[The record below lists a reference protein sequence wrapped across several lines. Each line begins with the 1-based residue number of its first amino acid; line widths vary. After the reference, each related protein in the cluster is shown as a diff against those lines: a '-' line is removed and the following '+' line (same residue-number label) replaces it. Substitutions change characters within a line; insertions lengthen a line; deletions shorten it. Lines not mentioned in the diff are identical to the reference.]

1 MYLIVTNCCLL
12 LISVGFCDLYFLIN
26 FFLLGLIIHFLSF
39 SSSSQSPLLL
49 PLCPP
54 QPPQFCLLTVL
65 CVVTNSSLNSPPEVP
80 TSSQY
85 FQMHQRLMDFILFLA
100 PSLLALSSILVSTGP
115 SLRTLPA
122 SLDLLLT
129 AGNACGLSPGLDR
142 LFSGLHIFLF
152 FFAYSLTFGGAHS
165 QVDFWG
171 YREVDFKNFVAWKCL
186 NSMIIFS
193 SLPHMEF

>member
-1 MYLIVTNCCLL
+1 M
-12 LISVGFCDLYFLIN
+12 YFLIN

-39 SSSSQSPLLL
+39 SSSSWSPLLL

-65 CVVTNSSLNSPPEVP
+65 CMVTNSSLNSPPEVP

-122 SLDLLLT
+122 SLDLLIDSWECLWP
-129 AGNACGLSPGLDR
+129 LSWVGSPVSWVAYLP
-142 LFSGLHIFLF
+142 F
-152 FFAYSLTFGGAHS
+152 FFGNSLSFGGAHS
-165 QVDFWG
+165 QVDF
-171 YREVDFKNFVAWKCL
+171 
-186 NSMIIFS
+186 
-193 SLPHMEF
+193 